1 MLDSFGRK
9 IDYVRVSVTDRC
21 DLRCNYCMPI
31 KNNNFLKKKEIL
43 SIENLIEISKG
54 LIQLG
59 ITKFRV
65 TGGEPLIRR
74 GIFEYLEFLN
84 HERKK

>member
-1 MLDSFGRK
+1 
-9 IDYVRVSVTDRC
+9 
-21 DLRCNYCMPI
+21 MPI
-31 KNNNFLKKKEIL
+31 KNNNFLKKEIL

-84 HERKK
+84 HERKKII